1 MEKKFMRI
9 LSLVLTTCLMFSML
23 SPITTTAA
31 GESPPNY
38 EVSSSY
44 RSSPYYT
51 ALHNVILTGNQRE
64 DIVNVALS
72 QVNYKEGSFSN
83 DFGGADDGPYNNYT
97 EYNYWYNRYVSS
109 HMPVGGSNAPW
120 CATFV
125 SWCADQANVPSTVLK
140 RSTIAGHGASYFNVN
155 FYSGSGTLHS
165 SADNDRYF
173 KGYNYTPQKGD
184 LFFTRTWSHVGLVAD
199 IVGDRVITVE
209 GNTNTTGS
217 SQGDGVYRLSYRR
230 IADLYFGVPNYTS
243 DPIGEHTTCNKG
255 EYVYYEA
262 VHPHYKCYR
271 CSVCGE
277 IWRDTSEP
285 TMVATCTT
293 CYPPKT
299 VDERFSPYMP
309 AGVYPLSTGRI
320 NVYDAAGNVYDNR
333 YIDGATDICVIWEI
347 YTDGW
352 CKVRYPST
360 AEESGHFD
368 AYVPLSTFT
377 ATTNQFVWIAEAD
390 YNTYKRADLQES
402 MLTISSG
409 MNCLV
414 LDSRGS
420 LRQVLHPVSGQE
432 YHLMDWINY
441 EHTCNRGEYVFF
453 EEAHPHYSC
462 YQCSICGEIWAD
474 TTSSNYSDSC
484 YSCNHLE
491 KPILTT
497 SSSTYTIGDNI
508 TISWNAINGNEYY
521 WINVYRDDALI
532 VDQTMEQRTSYTL
545 ENAQPGSYRILVSAN
560 NAAVNACSEPLTF
573 EVKPQCAD
581 GHTWNA
587 GTVTTEPTE
596 ETEGVRTY
604 TCTVC
609 GETRTE
615 SIAAL
620 PHITHRYVATVT
632 PPTCTEQGYTVYFCR
647 CGHGYTDDYVDPL
660 GHTWGEGI
668 VQLEPTEEEHG
679 LMVYYCQ
686 ICHDIKG
693 EVIPQLP
700 HTHDYTTSAT
710 PPTCTERGYTTY
722 TCECGET
729 YNDSYIDPLG
739 HNWDSGVVTR
749 EPTEDTEGIKT
760 YTCSRCNET
769 RTESIAALPHT
780 THNYTA
786 IVTPPTCTEQGF
798 TTYTCG
804 CGESYVD
811 NQIEALGHSW
821 NSGVITLQPP
831 EDTEGLKT
839 FTCQSCGATRT
850 ETIPVLVPEP
860 TDPPVALP
868 TLTGTYTTDLIMP
881 AADLG
886 VSAPDSVLR
895 ATLIFGEDG
904 SASCAWEAVDLT
916 AFRIFFHDM
925 FVNAY
930 YAMAYG
936 AGITDLAEIEQF
948 CMESTGL
955 SVSDYMDTL
964 VTDQA
969 MIESFTPASTSGTYS
984 YNADH
989 SAILTDLA
997 IMDVASDPTVE
1008 NSFVLGGGTLYL
1020 TAASWDK
1027 PDYTFVCTA
1036 Q

>member
-1 MEKKFMRI
+1 MSKVLCKVISLFLSFLICISAIPTLPVEAVQYYSEAALSNINCSIISNSQKANYVNNMMKYHI
-9 LSLVLTTCLMFSML
+9 LSSTDNFRVARNLQNGSSVVFFFDGCSDNVDDPTYGNYNKYHLSAYCAVVQEVNGSLKIVYESENCSTIPDNPRNASLNGGDAVPTVLDGVYNIYSINHLGRY
-23 SPITTTAA
+23 AA
-31 GESPPNY
+31 LHIANSSGTVPAIRCSW
-38 EVSSSY
+38 SSSY
-44 RSSPYYT
+44 VDSSAAINIHARS
-51 ALHNVILTGNQRE
+51 G
-64 DIVNVALS
+64 
-72 QVNYKEGSFSN
+72 F
-83 DFGGADDGPYNNYT
+83 
-97 EYNYWYNRYVSS
+97 
-109 HMPVGGSNAPW
+109 SNAP
-120 CATFV
+120 
-125 SWCADQANVPSTVLK
+125 SNGISQSSYSST
-140 RSTIAGHGASYFNVN
+140 GCFNV
-155 FYSGSGTLHS
+155 
-165 SADNDRYF
+165 
-173 KGYNYTPQKGD
+173 
-184 LFFTRTWSHVGLVAD
+184 GL
-199 IVGDRVITVE
+199 I
-209 GNTNTTGS
+209 
-217 SQGDGVYRLSYRR
+217 
-230 IADLYFGVPNYTS
+230 
-243 DPIGEHTTCNKG
+243 
-255 EYVYYEA
+255 
-262 VHPHYKCYR
+262 
-271 CSVCGE
+271 
-277 IWRDTSEP
+277 
-285 TMVATCTT
+285 
-293 CYPPKT
+293 
-299 VDERFSPYMP
+299 
-309 AGVYPLSTGRI
+309 
-320 NVYDAAGNVYDNR
+320 
-333 YIDGATDICVIWEI
+333 
-347 YTDGW
+347 TDGW
-352 CKVRYPST
+352 NEYNKFISATLGISNAVITTPYSNGSWTKCTEWIDKGVVIVDRSQYKAQLEQIYGGDSHFSASTLVRKITEYT
-360 AEESGHFD
+360 DNLDIE
-368 AYVPLSTFT
+368 
-377 ATTNQFVWIAEAD
+377 IAP
-390 YNTYKRADLQES
+390 
-402 MLTISSG
+402 G
-409 MNCLV
+409 
-414 LDSRGS
+414 
-420 LRQVLHPVSGQE
+420 
-432 YHLMDWINY
+432 

-484 YSCNHLE
+484 YTCNHLE

-497 SSSTYTIGDNI
+497 SNSTYTIGDNI

-532 VDQTMEQRTSYTL
+532 VDQTLEQRTSYTL

-660 GHTWGEGI
+660 GHTWGEGV

-769 RTESIAALPHT
+769 RTESIATLPHT

-804 CGESYVD
+804 CGERYVD
-811 NQIEALGHSW
+811 NQVEALGHSW
-821 NSGVITLQPP
+821 NSGVITLQPT

-868 TLTGTYTTDLIMP
+868 TLTGTYTTDLVMP

-895 ATLIFGEDG
+895 ATLTFGEDG
-904 SASCAWEAVDLT
+904 SASCTWEAVDLT

-936 AGITDLAEIEQF
+936 AGITDLAEIERF

-989 SAILTDLA
+989 TAIFTDLA
-997 IMDVASDPTVE
+997 IMEVPSDPSVE
-1008 NSFVLGGGTLYL
+1008 NSFVLGGNTLYL
-1020 TAASWDK
+1020 NAASWDK
-1027 PDYTFVCTA
+1027 PDYTFVCTSR
-1036 Q
+1036 